1 MRRLSRATLIVL
13 LAVTVARAQG
23 DEPAPALKASA
34 LLDATQMKGSHHAIA
49 EAVQTPGFYHVFT
62 VTSSYGTFEANGRS
76 QVPLRIK
83 EIEAIV
89 ALKDVNEGAVVAKAA
104 GESVVKTG
112 ANVAHAVTEPVDT
125 AKGIGGGVKK
135 MGVNIGRRTKRAVDG
150 ATSDAP
156 KPEGESGAGNTAAS
170 AGKSVVGLNGAVR
183 KWAQRVGADPY
194 TSNPVLKGAL
204 EHIAKLDVAGGI
216 AAKVA
221 VPVPSV
227 VSTTGAV
234 GDLVWGADP
243 EQVRKTNEQRAR
255 EIGASPEG
263 AKAFF
268 LNGVL
273 TLTMQTRLIA
283 ALHTVKVPGVG
294 DYLASAA
301 EAADEREGLFFVESA
316 EMLMAEHKAAPVA
329 SVLTDSRAILAKRAS
344 GEGVLLLPIDWLRQ
358 SATATSQ
365 AKELASRAKTELGAS
380 SLRLKLTGRITDAA
394 AKELTALGWR
404 R

>member
-1 MRRLSRATLIVL
+1 MVNVGKGVAS
-13 LAVTVARAQG
+13 AVT
-23 DEPAPALKASA
+23 DP
-34 LLDATQMKGSHHAIA
+34 
-49 EAVQTPGFYHVFT
+49 EA
-62 VTSSYGTFEANGRS
+62 
-76 QVPLRIK
+76 
-83 EIEAIV
+83 
-89 ALKDVNEGAVVAKAA
+89 
-104 GESVVKTG
+104 
-112 ANVAHAVTEPVDT
+112 T

-156 KPEGESGAGNTAAS
+156 KPEGESGAGNAAAERRQVGRRHQRRDAQVGE
-170 AGKSVVGLNGAVR
+170 AGRRRSLHD
-183 KWAQRVGADPY
+183 Q
-194 TSNPVLKGAL
+194 PVLSGAL
-204 EHIAKLDVAGGI
+204 EHIATLDVAGGI

-221 VPVPSV
+221 VPIPGVIGA
-227 VSTTGAV
+227 TGDV

-283 ALHTVKVPGVG
+283 ALHAVKVPGVG

-301 EAADEREGLFFVESA
+301 EAADEREALFFVESA

-358 SATATSQ
+358 SASATAQ
-365 AKELASRAKTELGAS
+365 AKELASRAKAELGAT
-380 SLRLKLTGRITDAA
+380 SLRLKLTGRTSDAA
-394 AKELTALGWR
+394 ARELAALGWKR
-404 R
+404 